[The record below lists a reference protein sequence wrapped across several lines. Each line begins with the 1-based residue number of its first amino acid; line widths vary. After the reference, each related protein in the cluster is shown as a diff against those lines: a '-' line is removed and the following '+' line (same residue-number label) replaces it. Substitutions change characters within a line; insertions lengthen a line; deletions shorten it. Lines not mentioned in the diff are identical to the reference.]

1 MNNKSFNN
9 TKSTNNEKQ
18 SKDFSLFNEEKT
30 ILKKLKYLSLR
41 LILSITEVTNDI
53 MFKLS
58 IKKHKYKMPDGY
70 LLIMMHELA
79 EYNYE
84 HLLMLKILIG
94 DI

>member
-9 TKSTNNEKQ
+9 IKPSDNKKQ
-18 SKDFSLFNEEKT
+18 NKTFFFDDKEKT

-41 LILSITEVTNDI
+41 LILSTIEVTNDI

-70 LLIMMHELA
+70 LLIMINELA
-79 EYNYE
+79 EYSYE
-84 HLLMLKILIG
+84 HLLMLKTLIG